1 MKITCPDCSTS
12 YEVSAKALGPK
23 GRSVKCARCGTRWH
37 AGGDDATDTISI
49 ETDLPAEAE
58 ATARPA
64 QAQAQTQAQ
73 TRAMA
78 MAGADAPPEDEAALD
93 DAWAS
98 ALAEDDTQES
108 ADAGAG
114 AEATTGSD
122 KAGETGETGDL
133 DVFDMND
140 APRDGGSDDAF
151 DDPLADFDVD
161 ALADAAGPP
170 AEAAPQPIDI
180 ETLAKKPKIQIRTKA
195 PEPVLK
201 RVAGAV
207 ARRARQVKPR
217 RVVGALVFFAAIG
230 SCALAIALRN
240 PIVERMPDL
249 AGLFALAGMEVNL
262 RGLEFR
268 DLRTFRELDNGTIVL
283 VVEGAI
289 ENVNPQSTA
298 VPALRFAL
306 RSEDAQEIYA
316 WVVEPRLRWLDVGG
330 STRFRTRLSSPPDL
344 AADIQVRFVE
354 RDRQQARL

>member
-37 AGGDDATDTISI
+37 AGGDDAADTISI

-58 ATARPA
+58 AAATARPA
-64 QAQAQTQAQ
+64 A
-73 TRAMA
+73 A
-78 MAGADAPPEDEAALD
+78 MAGAGADEEALD

-98 ALAEDDTQES
+98 ALAEDEAG

-114 AEATTGSD
+114 DVFDAATDDG
-122 KAGETGETGDL
+122 AGIDGADETDTEKTPPGAADGL
-133 DVFDMND
+133 DVFDMTED
-140 APRDGGSDDAF
+140 AGDGRDDAF

-161 ALADAAGPP
+161 ALAETSSQAT
-170 AEAAPQPIDI
+170 EAAPQPVDI
-180 ETLAKKPKIQIRTKA
+180 ETLAKKPKIQIKTKA
-195 PEPVLK
+195 PEPLLK
-201 RVAGAV
+201 RVAGAAV
-207 ARRARQVKPR
+207 RRARQVKPR
-217 RVVGALVFFAAIG
+217 RVVGALVFVAAIG

-283 VVEGAI
+283 VVEGTI
-289 ENVNPQSTA
+289 ENVDPQSTA

-316 WVVEPRLRWLDVGG
+316 WVVEPRMRWLDVGG